1 MNGTAVFNVTPFKA
15 GQYFSKVQCFCFDEQ
30 RLEPGETADMA
41 VSFFID
47 PAILEDRNL
56 DDVKTLTL
64 SYTFVRSVGGE
75 DAPEETARKPEFP
88 AATPVSQQSA
98 ARPRAESFN

>member
-1 MNGTAVFNVTPFKA
+1 M
-15 GQYFSKVQCFCFDEQ
+15 
-30 RLEPGETADMA
+30 EPGETADMA

-56 DDVKTLTL
+56 DDVKTITL
-64 SYTFVRSVGGE
+64 SYTFFRSVGGD
-75 DAPEETARKPEFP
+75 DAPEETARKPGIP
-88 AATPVSQQSA
+88 AATLVSQQSA